1 MAGTSTDET
10 TVTAASEE
18 AHKGRR
24 QQAKSGK
31 SALVRTIGS
40 VRNRI
45 PDSALTVLVAVASTL
60 IAGTLAA
67 QVGSNTS
74 DEPAAARA
82 AVGEPRHD
90 VNTAGSQ
97 VPLQQTP
104 MQQSIVAPEY
114 PPAAPGANDSQPAQA
129 QPRAQAERPLPQV
142 PAGNP
147 LEDIGMPEGIARPFA
162 IGPTY
167 GGIVTSDFGPRW
179 GQFHYGL
186 DIAAPLGAAVLA
198 VTDGVVLES
207 GPAQGF
213 GLWVRVSQD
222 DGTIGVYGHVD
233 RSLVTAGQEVRA
245 GEMIATV
252 GNRGHSTGPHL
263 HYEVRK
269 ADGTPISPR
278 HWLAG
283 RGVWLN

>member
-1 MAGTSTDET
+1 MSGIHADESKV
-10 TVTAASEE
+10 TVAREE
-18 AHKGRR
+18 RHAGRR
-24 QQAKSGK
+24 TAESGK
-31 SALVRTIGS
+31 SRIGR
-40 VRNRI
+40 VYAAARDRI
-45 PDSALTVLVAVASTL
+45 PDSALTIFVAVASTL

-67 QVGSNTS
+67 QVSSSGAS
-74 DEPAAARA
+74 EPSAARA

-90 VNTAGSQ
+90 VSTAGAQS
-97 VPLQQTP
+97 PLQQAAVPP
-104 MQQSIVAPEY
+104 MAPPNEE
-114 PPAAPGANDSQPAQA
+114 PEAAAAPDVPAAD
-129 QPRAQAERPLPQV
+129 
-142 PAGNP
+142 PAGS
-147 LEDIGMPEGIARPFA
+147 IAVPEGIARPFA

-207 GPAQGF
+207 GPASGF

-233 RSLVTAGQEVRA
+233 RSLVTAGQHVKA

-269 ADGTPISPR
+269 TDGTPISPR
-278 HWLAG
+278 HWLAQ
-283 RGVWLN
+283 RGVWIN

>member
-1 MAGTSTDET
+1 MAGKSTDGS
-10 TVTAASEE
+10 TVVAAAES
-18 AHKGRR
+18 GSTSQRP
-24 QQAKSGK
+24 AKSGK
-31 SALVRTIGS
+31 FAAVARTFGKA
-40 VRNRI
+40 RARI
-45 PDSALTVLVAVASTL
+45 PDSALTVLVAVAST
-60 IAGTLAA
+60 IVAGTLAA
-67 QVGSNTS
+67 QVSAGSST
-74 DEPAAARA
+74 DATEARA
-82 AVGEPRHD
+82 AVAEVPRHD
-90 VNTAGSQ
+90 VSTAGAQS
-97 VPLQQTP
+97 PLQQAAVPPELPEQQASGTVEEPVAEAAPTP
-104 MQQSIVAPEY
+104 NEPADV
-114 PPAAPGANDSQPAQA
+114 PAA
-129 QPRAQAERPLPQV
+129 EPLGSI
-142 PAGNP
+142 A
-147 LEDIGMPEGIARPFA
+147 LPESVARPFA

-213 GLWVRVSQD
+213 GLWVRVTQD

-233 RSLVTAGQEVRA
+233 RSLVTAGQHVKA

-252 GNRGHSTGPHL
+252 GSRGHSTGPHL

-269 ADGTPISPR
+269 TDGTPMSPR
-278 HWLAG
+278 HWLAL